1 MDELWY
7 PKPDREILGKRS
19 QVSEKQID
27 YLVDPK
33 RGRIGSSSPL
43 KLKIGM
49 TYVTT
54 NQDIEILGYPR
65 DGSVKA
71 RMLETGVVADHFPV
85 RAIISRKKKQPKE
98 EPIMQNAASVV
109 VTAEQPSSDAVTMTS
124 LELVDYI
131 NEIRRQQGETIVLR
145 HDDFMRKVP
154 KIIGEG
160 LAPKFYGTNSYVSG
174 KGGERQQTIYR
185 FPKREATL
193 MAMSY
198 SAEISA
204 QVYDKMEA
212 LEKQLYARPVV
223 QIPQTYAE
231 AMMAAALALVE
242 VEQHKVALVAAN
254 EQLTLAAPKVAFVDN
269 FVTRGENL
277 TATVIGKKLNVS
289 AQSVNKWL
297 VKKGALYQT
306 RKHFCQWY
314 LDKGFG
320 VEKFVEANH
329 SGGKI
334 VSSIYHTPAGAAWI
348 MQNFNIREV

>member
-7 PKPDREILGKRS
+7 PKPEREILGKRS

-33 RGRIGSSSPL
+33 RGMMGSKNPL

-49 TYVTT
+49 IYVTT

-65 DGSVKA
+65 EGTVKA
-71 RMLETGVVADHFPV
+71 RMLETGVVAHHFPV

-98 EPIMQNAASVV
+98 KPIMQVAVPQ
-109 VTAEQPSSDAVTMTS
+109 QPSSGAVTMTS
-124 LELVDYI
+124 LELVDFI
-131 NEIRRQQGETIVLR
+131 NQLRAEEGGYTPLR
-145 HDDFMRKVP
+145 HDNFMSKVP
-154 KIIGEG
+154 RVIGET
-160 LAPKFYGTNSYVSG
+160 LAPKFLGSNTFTNG
-174 KGGERQQTIYR
+174 KGGTQTQSIYR
-185 FPKREATL
+185 LPKREATL

-212 LEKQLYARPVV
+212 LEKQLYAHPVV

-277 TATVIGKKLNVS
+277 TATVIGKKMNVS

-297 VKKGALYQT
+297 VKKGALYQS

-329 SGGKI
+329 SGVKI